1 MEIKLGFNDEEIEH
15 LCHTGSWSF
24 VSHQKDRFSDL
35 NDGKDISAI
44 VEYEKNNI
52 VDYYSPNGETYSK
65 SQLRSTDGFLS
76 AKVYATYHSKKY
88 SNCYILSDEATGEW
102 CVWIPEPLSTETES
116 MEQVKTI
123 NDKEVSHEQ
132 QLNTYAWLKQMRKN

>member
-1 MEIKLGFNDEEIEH
+1 MKIKLDFNDEEIEY
-15 LCHTGSWSF
+15 LCHSGSWSF
-24 VSHQKDRFSDL
+24 VSLQKDRFFDL

-44 VEYEKNNI
+44 IEYEKNNV

-65 SQLRSTDGFLS
+65 SQLVFVGSFLD

-102 CVWIPEPLSTETES
+102 CVWIPEPLSTET
-116 MEQVKTI
+116 
-123 NDKEVSHEQ
+123 D
-132 QLNTYAWLKQMRKN
+132 

>member
-1 MEIKLGFNDEEIEH
+1 MEIKLDFNDEEIEY

-24 VSHQKDRFSDL
+24 VSLQKDRFFDL

-44 VEYEKNNI
+44 LEYEKNNV

-65 SQLRSTDGFLS
+65 SQLRSTDNFLS

-88 SNCYILSDEATGEW
+88 INCYILSDEVTGEW
-102 CVWIPEPLSTETES
+102 CVWIPEPLSTEEKYVIENGS
-116 MEQVKTI
+116 RASEEFHAI
-123 NDKEVSHEQ
+123 
-132 QLNTYAWLKQMRKN
+132 LNKRH